1 MPNFSCSA
9 VIFAYDG
16 KSIITAWND
25 GIIRAFTPLTG
36 RLIYAIL
43 NAHNKGVSALSIT
56 RDGRTLI
63 SGGCEGQVRL
73 WKITPTYQQ
82 WICTLKEHKGP
93 VSAIDINKTD
103 DEAVSASTDGT
114 CIIWDLDRQIRKAV
128 LFANTLFMSVKYF
141 TPNCVQ
147 ILTGGTDRKICYW
160 EVLDGTKVRELE
172 GSRSGSINSIDISA
186 DGKNF
191 VTGGNDELVLLWN
204 YDEGVKTHFGFGH
217 SAIITCCKFSPDS
230 RVIVTTSASGSIFI
244 WKNPMAQKVSE
255 EKTVEKAPEKVSNE
269 ENIKDLPTQRSSV
282 SIVSG
287 SGDGELCP
295 CVCRFPLKKKK

>member
-1 MPNFSCSA
+1 M
-9 VIFAYDG
+9 
-16 KSIITAWND
+16 TAWND

-36 RLIYAIL
+36 RLIYTIL

-56 RDGRTLI
+56 HDGSTLI

-73 WKITPTYQQ
+73 WNITPTYQE

-114 CIIWDLDRQIRKAV
+114 CIIWDLERQRRKAV
-128 LFANTLFMSVKYF
+128 LFANTLFMSVKYY

-160 EVLDGTKVRELE
+160 EVLDGSKVRELD
-172 GSRSGSINSIDISA
+172 GSRSGSINSIDISK
-186 DGKNF
+186 DGKYF
-191 VTGGNDELVLLWN
+191 VTGGNDEIVLLWK
-204 YDEGVKTHFGFGH
+204 YDEGIKSHFGVGH

-230 RVIVTTSASGSIFI
+230 KVIVTSSASGSIYV
-244 WKNPMAQKVSE
+244 WKNPVKKKSSCCKDME
-255 EKTVEKAPEKVSNE
+255 ETPKEIDKDEH
-269 ENIKDLPTQRSSV
+269 IKDLPTQRSSV

-295 CVCRFPLKKKK
+295 CVCRLPLKKK